1 MTMANVKRF
10 IAAFLRPLWI
20 FFFLHPRTIRRQI
33 KQIDWQQRLKMI
45 SQAILFPFAMTAI
58 IGAILKQFGIP
69 FNFGRGLTLTS
80 TCVAF
85 SIALSIAGGMV
96 IAVSKGRERGSTFA
110 TLFASSASIKFGL
123 VFGLV
128 GGSAFAFPFGSLS
141 SLTLATTLGIILGL
155 AGGTAFALPFNATRN
170 IVLSIVFGITSG
182 IAFGILGD
190 IPFGIKFGITSGI
203 AFGLTFVVGA
213 LRVPFLLSGFLTTF
227 WSLVKVKQNPYQASY
242 FLHRSLAYWD
252 EQTCLPQPFLA
263 QLIVAVGRH
272 NKEAARKAIT
282 HLTANTYQQSAAKTA
297 WMELGSR
304 EMLICRTIK
313 EIGNLAP
320 NSFWL
325 TSASDDIIK
334 KQKWSATDAFARCQ
348 KIAADI
354 RSGVAASSD
363 YNKRSAFDGA
373 RRQLEELRQM
383 AVLVLRGRES
393 QTFARIAQQWLDVV
407 NAEIERLTAEERVAE
422 RIPNPYIA
430 PNPLTAGTE
439 TFVGRDNA
447 FRSVEEHFLRS
458 AESAPMVLF
467 GQPRIGKTSLLR
479 NLDKRLPT
487 NLIPIYVDMQRSGLV
502 ESTAQLLVNLAKAIS
517 QGLAARGFRVRQLSA
532 NDLVAEPFSVFDNF
546 LDEVEQAIGATERR
560 EAHRLILALD
570 EFEVIEQKLTEG
582 KVSRDLMPYLRSVMQ
597 HRRGLSLLF
606 AGTHTLDEMVA
617 ELWIPYF
624 RSAVPQRV
632 SYLGEA
638 AARKL
643 VTNPIENFPL
653 DYEPA
658 AGDRLIAETRCH
670 PCLIQLT
677 CSALVDAQNARK
689 SHHATVEDVEEALD
703 KVLKLDGRY
712 VFEGI
717 WDWIPAEERTLLMF
731 IATHEPATIAQA
743 AQALTT
749 PTARISGS
757 VERLI
762 DAEVLEPAEE
772 REEFRFQVPLF
783 RRWVARQAARAGMEW
798 EAPRPVAS

>member
-1 MTMANVKRF
+1 MMANVKRF
-10 IAAFLRPLWI
+10 IVECLRPLWWS
-20 FFFLHPRTIRRQI
+20 FFLRSSTINRNLERLNR
-33 KQIDWQQRLKMI
+33 QQRLRLVVRSFLVAVTTLI
-45 SQAILFPFAMTAI
+45 VLGLILR
-58 IGAILKQFGIP
+58 LFGIHSD
-69 FNFGRGLTLTS
+69 FT
-80 TCVAF
+80 
-85 SIALSIAGGMV
+85 GMM
-96 IAVSKGRERGSTFA
+96 
-110 TLFASSASIKFGL
+110 
-123 VFGLV
+123 
-128 GGSAFAFPFGSLS
+128 
-141 SLTLATTLGIILGL
+141 TLA
-155 AGGTAFALPFNATRN
+155 AAY
-170 IVLSIVFGITSG
+170 VVFGIVVGIFDLADGIALGVSG
-182 IAFGILGD
+182 ILLGGVAFGIAEGLAYGIAVGSVISLIRGAPFSIAFGISRG
-190 IPFGIKFGITSGI
+190 IMISVAFGIAGGIGVAIAGGITKGI
-203 AFGLTFVVGA
+203 WGGVAVTASA
-213 LRVPFLLSGFLTTF
+213 LRLPFLLIGLLTTL
-227 WSLVKVKQNPYQASY
+227 WSLAKIRRTPNQVSRLLSLSLVYQ
-242 FLHRSLAYWD
+242 D
-252 EQTCLPQPFLA
+252 EQTFLPQPYFA
-263 QLIVAVGRH
+263 QLIVAVGEQD
-272 NKEAARKAIT
+272 KEAAQKAIT
-282 HLTANTYQQSAAKTA
+282 HLTTNTYQQRVAKVA
-297 WMELGSR
+297 WLELGSR
-304 EMLICRTIK
+304 ELLTRHTVE

-320 NSFWL
+320 TSFWL
-325 TSASDDIIK
+325 SSIRDETIE
-334 KQKWSATDAFARCQ
+334 QQQWSAAEAFARCQ
-348 KIAADI
+348 KIAAEI
-354 RSGVAASSD
+354 RSGVSASSD
-363 YNKRSAFDGA
+363 YNKRLAFDGA

-517 QGLAARGFRVRQLSA
+517 QGLAARGFRIRQLSA
-532 NDLVAEPFSVFDNF
+532 NDLAAEPFSVFDNF

-653 DYEPA
+653 DYEPV

-717 WDWIPAEERTLLMF
+717 WNWIPAEERTLLMF

>member
-10 IAAFLRPLWI
+10 IVECLCPLWWFLFLRPL
-20 FFFLHPRTIRRQI
+20 TIEHKIERLNRR
-33 KQIDWQQRLKMI
+33 QRLKLTI
-45 SQAILFPFAMTAI
+45 QCVLLVFAI
-58 IGAILKQFGIP
+58 ITIIALIIESFATPIASTK
-69 FNFGRGLTLTS
+69 GLTIS
-80 TCVAF
+80 VAGGIVIGIAF
-85 SIALSIAGGMV
+85 SVVVGI
-96 IAVSKGRERGSTFA
+96 
-110 TLFASSASIKFGL
+110 
-123 VFGLV
+123 
-128 GGSAFAFPFGSLS
+128 GGSI
-141 SLTLATTLGIILGL
+141 TIGIML
-155 AGGTAFALPFNATRN
+155 
-170 IVLSIVFGITSG
+170 G
-182 IAFGILGD
+182 IAFGIALGLALD
-190 IPFGIKFGITSGI
+190 RVFGMSFSI
-203 AFGLTFVVGA
+203 AFIIGI
-213 LRVPFLLSGFLTTF
+213 LRIPFLLIGLLTTL
-227 WSLVKVKQNPYQASY
+227 WSRASVSHNPNQAPR
-242 FLHRSLAYWD
+242 FLHYSLAYRD
-252 EQTCLPQPFLA
+252 ELTQLPQPFLA
-263 QLIVAVGRH
+263 QLIVAVGESESEH
-272 NKEAARKAIT
+272 NKDVARKAIT
-282 HLTANTYQQSAAKTA
+282 HLTAKTFQRRAAETA
-297 WMELGSR
+297 WLELGSR
-304 EMLICRTIK
+304 EMLTYRTVE

-320 NSFWL
+320 SSFWL
-325 TSASDDIIK
+325 SSANNETIE
-334 KQKWSATDAFARCQ
+334 KQKLSAADAVARCQ

-363 YNKRSAFDGA
+363 YNKRAAFDGA
-373 RRQLEELRQM
+373 RRQLEELRQI

-532 NDLVAEPFSVFDNF
+532 NDLAAEPFSVFDNF
-546 LDEVEQAIGATERR
+546 LDEVEQAIGATEWR